1 MENAVS
7 EVSGKVFHKR
17 KIFLTE
23 IDSYLGIGP
32 EIQSHTTMRNGAK
45 YFAMCPIFVI
55 LCKVATAV
63 EVTYMDCST
72 VAGCTATPRSKSF
85 SNHASKL

>member
-1 MENAVS
+1 
-7 EVSGKVFHKR
+7 
-17 KIFLTE
+17 
-23 IDSYLGIGP
+23 
-32 EIQSHTTMRNGAK
+32 MRNGAK